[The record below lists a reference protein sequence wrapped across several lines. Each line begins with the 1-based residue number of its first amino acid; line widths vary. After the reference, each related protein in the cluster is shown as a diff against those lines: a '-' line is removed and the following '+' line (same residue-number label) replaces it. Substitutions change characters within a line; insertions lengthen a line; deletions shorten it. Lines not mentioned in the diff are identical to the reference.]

1 MRYQLIGI
9 VLVFVGTCKTA
20 PSKTVDDGLSCYV
33 SRGSENLEDLNRNKD
48 NPENS
53 KFCRSKKSACFA
65 YTGFGAGETYPFDPN
80 HGTVNEATNVANE
93 TYRFFNTY
101 NETTYN
107 ETELNDDG
115 ETVCEGHGLSQTE
128 CEAIGCCHF
137 DDNPVGCY
145 SSVGQNQCF
154 KTTTH
159 IDDTNV
165 CKEWQFACSSAKEG
179 SGCITQRYLC
189 DGDDDCQDGS
199 DERLDYCQARWSTEE
214 YGRFGCLGEEFRSQQ
229 PLGDFFETFYNYRNE
244 FTDQFFSKGKGK
256 INVALSGSQ
265 LTAMVS
271 TNFLAA
277 MRNVLQRDPLDVKAD
292 LFIKIEDITIKL
304 KLTGDFGAAYN
315 AFLILNDRPWYR
327 LSFDTVLDAFDGSF
341 GIVEQSII
349 GDLGAM
355 YKKVS
360 PFAKWIYTTLS
371 QSRREPVWTTYRGDK
386 INAEVML
393 KLDVGADNT
402 ADVNFKGE
410 VTEAFRAFV
419 SKGYFSSLNGNVEF
433 CEEEQKCKR
442 LVVCGTDNCNSFE
455 PTEWKAS
462 LLARPCPAGKWKNGI
477 GGCQD
482 CQCSKS
488 GSTSNECNQETGQC
502 NCKPGLIN
510 KKCDKCPP
518 KSIRYVKNDIE
529 TPRDLNENQEDCL
542 FCVSQDI
549 ESDRPEWLNQF
560 DYDEGCFSCLS
571 IQECKTFEQ
580 KGCPAACLNY

>member
-33 SRGSENLEDLNRNKD
+33 SRGSESLEDLNRNKD

-80 HGTVNEATNVANE
+80 HGIVNETTIVANE

-101 NETTYN
+101 NDTGS
-107 ETELNDDG
+107 ELNDDRD
-115 ETVCEGHGLSQTE
+115 VCNEG
-128 CEAIGCCHF
+128 
-137 DDNPVGCY
+137 
-145 SSVGQNQCF
+145 
-154 KTTTH
+154 
-159 IDDTNV
+159 
-165 CKEWQFACSSAKEG
+165 QFACSSPKDG
-179 SGCITQRYLC
+179 SECTRLSYLC
-189 DGDDDCQDGS
+189 DGDNDCSDGS
-199 DERLDYCQARWSTEE
+199 DERLDYCLDRWSTEE
-214 YGRFGCLGEEFRSQQ
+214 YGRFGCLGEEFRSQA
-229 PLGDFFETFYNYRNE
+229 PLGDFFERFYTFRKE
-244 FTDQFFSKGKGK
+244 FTEQSFSKGKGK

-277 MRNVLQRDPLDVKAD
+277 MDSVLKRDPLDVKAD

-315 AFLILNDRPWYR
+315 AFLVLSARSSWR
-327 LSFDTVLDAFDGSF
+327 LSFDDVLDALDGSF

-349 GDLGAM
+349 GDLGAV
-355 YKKVS
+355 YKKAS
-360 PFAKWIYTTLS
+360 PFAKWIYNTLN
-371 QSRREPVWTTYRGDK
+371 QRRREPVWTGYRGDK

-482 CQCSKS
+482 CQCSTS

-529 TPRDLNENQEDCL
+529 TPRDFNENQEDCL

-549 ESDRPEWLNQF
+549 ESDSPEWLNQF

-580 KGCPAACLNY
+580 KGCPAACHNY